1 MEFEITTIRLTKN
14 QKRELKAIA
23 DFNKTNIAEII
34 RAFADLFMAD
44 SNLQTRVLE
53 AIKRNVVYD
62 TTTR

>member
-1 MEFEITTIRLTKN
+1 MNFEITTIRLTKN

-44 SNLQTRVLE
+44 SNLQTRLLE
-53 AIKRNVVYD
+53 AIKRHDVYD
-62 TTTR
+62 RTPR